1 MRNSSGYHSLH
12 LDEEGELAGK
22 LVLLIELLVIFSID
36 LLNKVD
42 YTKYFSEDLLRD
54 HELLPISNWAWYLT
68 KLKATD
74 GVTFV
79 PIPYSLT

>member
-22 LVLLIELLVIFSID
+22 LVLLIELLVIFSVD

-42 YTKYFSEDLLRD
+42 YTKYFSEDLYVIMNYCRF
-54 HELLPISNWAWYLT
+54 LT
-68 KLKATD
+68 KLD
-74 GVTFV
+74 
-79 PIPYSLT
+79 I

>member
-12 LDEEGELAGK
+12 LDEEEELAGK

-54 HELLPISNWAWYLT
+54 HELLPISN
-68 KLKATD
+68 
-74 GVTFV
+74 
-79 PIPYSLT
+79 

>member
-1 MRNSSGYHSLH
+1 MRNSPGYHSLH

-54 HELLPISNWAWYLT
+54 HELLPISN
-68 KLKATD
+68 
-74 GVTFV
+74 
-79 PIPYSLT
+79 

>member
-42 YTKYFSEDLLRD
+42 CTKYFSEDLLRD
-54 HELLPISNWAWYLT
+54 HELLPISN
-68 KLKATD
+68 
-74 GVTFV
+74 
-79 PIPYSLT
+79 

>member
-22 LVLLIELLVIFSID
+22 VVLLIELLVIFSID

-42 YTKYFSEDLLRD
+42 YTKYFSEDL
-54 HELLPISNWAWYLT
+54 
-68 KLKATD
+68 
-74 GVTFV
+74 
-79 PIPYSLT
+79 